1 MVTYYSIDGFT
12 IVTSGSKMPNPRGKK
27 TMSFY
32 GNEEDISRLQSAL
45 NGIKESRQITS
56 AAELTQAVA
65 EIIEKS
71 KDGTSLPPG
80 IGEYDKAIAD
90 ACKVIV
96 ANARAMATTA
106 AMSRQ
111 LADTSASSRIAQLE
125 HQLADESGR
134 AQAAEASLQE
144 ERRRA
149 DGLNDKLREANR
161 SVKEFRRMADEERE
175 RADQFARDLHS
186 LASRLDA
193 RSQRDEA

>member
-1 MVTYYSIDGFT
+1 MA
-12 IVTSGSKMPNPRGKK
+12 
-27 TMSFY
+27 FY
-32 GNEEDISRLQSAL
+32 GNEEDISRLRSAL
-45 NGIKESRQITS
+45 NGIKESRQIASST
-56 AAELTQAVA
+56 EMTRAVV

-71 KDGTSLPPG
+71 KDDTDFPPG

-111 LADTSASSRIAQLE
+111 LADTSASGRIAQLE
-125 HQLADESGR
+125 HQLADESR
-134 AQAAEASLQE
+134 RTQAAEASLQE

-149 DGLNDKLREANR
+149 DRLSDKLREANGA
-161 SVKEFRRMADEERE
+161 VKEFRRMADEERE

-193 RSQRDEA
+193 RSQ